1 MIDAIRPRKV
11 RAALMI
17 ASAVLLLAAGPRQS
31 PKEAP
36 QARFEP
42 NSAPGAG
49 QALLARFAGDFDVVK
64 TFIPRQGA
72 AVVARG
78 RCHQEMVR
86 GGRFLRS
93 DFTFGEG
100 KAETSGEGLIG
111 FEPETGA
118 FTSVWTD
125 SRQTRMS
132 LRRSKDP
139 FDGKTIVLYSVSL
152 DVEAKDARRS
162 RTTSTLE
169 DEGRR
174 LVHQQFAIGA
184 DGSERLMMTLEMT
197 RKPAG
202 PTK

>member
-1 MIDAIRPRKV
+1 MIDAVRPRKS

-17 ASAVLLLAAGPRQS
+17 ASAVVLLAAGPPQS
-31 PKEAP
+31 PKEESP
-36 QARFEP
+36 RARFEP
-42 NSAPGAG
+42 SSAPGAG

-64 TFIPRQGA
+64 TFIPREGKP
-72 AVVARG
+72 VVAKG

-100 KAETSGEGLIG
+100 QAETTGEGLIG

-139 FDGKTIVLYSVSL
+139 FDGKMIVLYSVSL
-152 DVEAKDARRS
+152 DGEAKDARRS
-162 RTTSTLE
+162 KTVSILK
-169 DEGRR
+169 DEGR
-174 LVHQQFAIGA
+174 LIIHQQFALGA
-184 DGSERLMMTLEMT
+184 DGSERLMMSLEMT
-197 RKPAG
+197 RSP
-202 PTK
+202 